1 MLSGEKRGQGENE
14 TTVEINPMF
23 LPLSGDE
30 HYFIGLSKSV
40 GTGAGIHLALIPA
53 PQDGKEPPGPS
64 DRLLISNIPAA

>member
-1 MLSGEKRGQGENE
+1 M
-14 TTVEINPMF
+14 EINSTF

-40 GTGAGIHLALIPA
+40 GTGAGIHLAVVPA

-64 DRLLISNIPAA
+64 DRLSISNIPGA